1 MNTESNTPI
10 TDDLESRYDYSIFPH
25 ERHHSVNADDCRAI
39 ELRLNECVEA
49 LEGMTFDPNNLCFI
63 IRAEKAIANSKKAI

>member
-10 TDDLESRYDYSIFPH
+10 TDDLESRYDYITLPH
-25 ERHHSVNADDCRAI
+25 ERHHSVNADDCRAL

-49 LEGMTFDPNNLCFI
+49 LESTLRVFPEFKETVI
-63 IRAEKAIANSKKAI
+63 STAIANAKKPI